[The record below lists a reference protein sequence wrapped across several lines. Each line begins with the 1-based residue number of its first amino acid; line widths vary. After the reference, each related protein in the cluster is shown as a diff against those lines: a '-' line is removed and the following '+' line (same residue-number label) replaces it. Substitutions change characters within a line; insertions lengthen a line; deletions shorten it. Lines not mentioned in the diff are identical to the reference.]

1 MSTEN
6 NSDLLFK
13 NSVKILTDLIS
24 FKTISG
30 EDNTALID
38 YCDDIL
44 KKLGATS
51 FRTYD
56 DEKKR
61 VNLFATLKAKSS
73 NNKKPIILS
82 GHTDVVPVSKGW
94 SSDPFTATIKDDK
107 LYGRGSCDMKG
118 FIACTLAYAP
128 IYSKSNLDRD
138 IHFSFTFDEETAC
151 IGAPI
156 LIEELKRRNIKDGI
170 CIVGEPTNMKII
182 DAHKGCYEY
191 TTHFRGLAGH
201 SSAPH
206 KGVSAVEYAS
216 KYVNK
221 LMELRERLKE
231 REPKDSIF
239 DPPHS
244 TLSIGGIFGGI
255 AHNVIADKCH
265 VNWETRPVV
274 KEDGVFLNQEIDKY
288 VNEVLL
294 PDMKKIFP
302 NASIEKN
309 IIGEIIGFDRKSK
322 SDACELISSL
332 TGDNSRQVVSFGTEA
347 GLFQEIGISTVVCGP
362 GSIEQAH
369 KIDEFII
376 LDELKK
382 RVKKDSIFDPPHST
396 LSIGGIKG
404 GIAHNVIA
412 DKCSVE
418 WETRPV
424 VKDDGEFVTKEIDK
438 YANEVLLPEM
448 KKVFPDSYIKKEVI
462 GEVVGFNRLDDSEAC
477 EFVSNITGDNS
488 REVVSFGTEAG
499 LFQELGISTVVCGP
513 GSIEQA
519 HKIDEFIELNEMK
532 KCLKFLEGVKDKSVN

>member
-6 NSDLLFK
+6 NSKLLYD
-13 NSVKILTDLIS
+13 NSVQILTDLIA

-30 EDNTALID
+30 EDNSSLID

-61 VNLFATLKAKSS
+61 VNLFATLKAKNS
-73 NNKKPIILS
+73 NKKKSIILS

-94 SSDPFTATIKDDK
+94 SSDPFTATIKGDK

-118 FIACTLAYAP
+118 FIACALAYAP
-128 IYSKSNLDRD
+128 IYSRSNLDRD

-151 IGAPI
+151 QGAPI
-156 LIEELKRRNIKDGI
+156 LIEELKKRDIKDGI
-170 CIVGEPTNMKII
+170 CIIGEPTNMKII

-191 TTHFRGLAGH
+191 TTYFKGLAGH

-221 LMELRERLKE
+221 LIELREKLKS
-231 REPKDSIF
+231 RTPKDSIF

-244 TLSIGGIFGGI
+244 TLSIGGVFGGI

-265 VNWETRPVV
+265 INWETRPVV

-288 VNEVLL
+288 ANEVLL
-294 PDMKKIFP
+294 PEMKKVFP
-302 NASIEKN
+302 NASIEKD
-309 IIGEIIGFDRKSK
+309 IIGEIVGFDRKDK

-362 GSIEQAH
+362 GSIDQAH
-369 KIDEFII
+369 KIDEFIV

-382 RVKKDSIFDPPHST
+382 CLNLLD
-396 LSIGGIKG
+396 GIK
-404 GIAHNVIA
+404 
-412 DKCSVE
+412 VE
-418 WETRPV
+418 
-424 VKDDGEFVTKEIDK
+424 
-438 YANEVLLPEM
+438 
-448 KKVFPDSYIKKEVI
+448 S
-462 GEVVGFNRLDDSEAC
+462 
-477 EFVSNITGDNS
+477 VSN
-488 REVVSFGTEAG
+488 
-499 LFQELGISTVVCGP
+499 
-513 GSIEQA
+513 
-519 HKIDEFIELNEMK
+519 
-532 KCLKFLEGVKDKSVN
+532 

>member
-191 TTHFRGLAGH
+191 TTHLRGLAGH

-216 KYVNK
+216 RYVNK

-288 VNEVLL
+288 VNEILL

-302 NASIEKN
+302 NSSIEKN
-309 IIGEIIGFDRKSK
+309 IIGEIIGFDRRSK

-382 RVKKDSIFDPPHST
+382 CLK
-396 LSIGGIKG
+396 LLEGIKE
-404 GIAHNVIA
+404 
-412 DKCSVE
+412 KS
-418 WETRPV
+418 
-424 VKDDGEFVTKEIDK
+424 
-438 YANEVLLPEM
+438 
-448 KKVFPDSYIKKEVI
+448 
-462 GEVVGFNRLDDSEAC
+462 
-477 EFVSNITGDNS
+477 
-488 REVVSFGTEAG
+488 
-499 LFQELGISTVVCGP
+499 
-513 GSIEQA
+513 SI
-519 HKIDEFIELNEMK
+519 N
-532 KCLKFLEGVKDKSVN
+532 

>member
-6 NSDLLFK
+6 NSNLLFN
-13 NSVKILTDLIS
+13 NSVKILKDLIS

-44 KKLGATS
+44 KKLGASS

-61 VNLFATLKAKSS
+61 VNLFATLKAKNS

-94 SSDPFTATIKDDK
+94 SSDPFTATIRGDK

-170 CIVGEPTNMKII
+170 CVVGEPTNMKII

-191 TTHFRGLAGH
+191 TTHFKGLAGH

-216 KYVNK
+216 RYVNK
-221 LMELRERLKE
+221 LIELREKLKE

-244 TLSIGGIFGGI
+244 TLSIGGVFGGI

-265 VNWETRPVV
+265 VDWETRPVV

-288 VNEVLL
+288 ANEVLL
-294 PDMKKIFP
+294 PDMKKVFP

-309 IIGEIIGFDRKSK
+309 IIGEIIGFDRMSK

-369 KIDEFII
+369 KIDEFIV

-382 RVKKDSIFDPPHST
+382 CLK
-396 LSIGGIKG
+396 LLEGIK
-404 GIAHNVIA
+404 
-412 DKCSVE
+412 
-418 WETRPV
+418 
-424 VKDDGEFVTKEIDK
+424 TK
-438 YANEVLLPEM
+438 
-448 KKVFPDSYIKKEVI
+448 
-462 GEVVGFNRLDDSEAC
+462 
-477 EFVSNITGDNS
+477 
-488 REVVSFGTEAG
+488 
-499 LFQELGISTVVCGP
+499 
-513 GSIEQA
+513 SI
-519 HKIDEFIELNEMK
+519 LN
-532 KCLKFLEGVKDKSVN
+532 